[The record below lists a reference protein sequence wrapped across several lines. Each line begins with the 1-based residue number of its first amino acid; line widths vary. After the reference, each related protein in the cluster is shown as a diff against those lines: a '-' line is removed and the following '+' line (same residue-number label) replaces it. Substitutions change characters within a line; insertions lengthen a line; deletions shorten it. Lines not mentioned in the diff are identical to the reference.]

1 MNQEMQEFARE
12 DSKKKNPQASKHGNV
27 KMPLGLLCKYFPSQ
41 YLVRRIIFIYKN
53 IPLSTRLG
61 YDHRSNVRLHIFI
74 LQVY

>member
-12 DSKKKNPQASKHGNV
+12 DSEERNHRLAN
-27 KMPLGLLCKYFPSQ
+27 MEMAFGLLCKYFPSH

-53 IPLSTRLG
+53 IPLSNKSP
-61 YDHRSNVRLHIFI
+61 SNVRLQIFI